1 MQWAIFC
8 CISFYKIFL
17 TRKNIS
23 NLQLHKLVFFL
34 YQIFFLYLTKQEKYI
49 YLFYILLYIQEWG
62 RTHFSLLDIKLCFS
76 SLLFRNAKLAS
87 FFFVRF
93 YLSTKTKI
101 QCRNE
106 TLYFPYTY
114 IDFSAVFAL
123 VFLIFL
129 LDLMIFS
136 IKKVQIIC
144 LNSFIYRIFW
154 TFQNFFQKI
163 FNFL

>member
-1 MQWAIFC
+1 MV
-8 CISFYKIFL
+8 
-17 TRKNIS
+17 
-23 NLQLHKLVFFL
+23 NLL
-34 YQIFFLYLTKQEKYI
+34 I
-49 YLFYILLYIQEWG
+49 
-62 RTHFSLLDIKLCFS
+62 FSLLDIKLCFS
-76 SLLFRNAKLAS
+76 GLLVRNAKLVS

-101 QCRNE
+101 QCGNE

-136 IKKVQIIC
+136 IKKVQTIY

-154 TFQNFFQKI
+154 TFEKFFKK
-163 FNFL
+163 FLFIYKKHTFSRTISPLELSLLDANLC